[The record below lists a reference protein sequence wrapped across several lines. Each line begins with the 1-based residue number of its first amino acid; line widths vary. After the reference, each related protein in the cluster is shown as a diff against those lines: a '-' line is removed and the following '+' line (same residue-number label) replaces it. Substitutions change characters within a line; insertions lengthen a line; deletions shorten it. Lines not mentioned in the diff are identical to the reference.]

1 MFDIF
6 GEMDM
11 TIEKFFEDIAEIEQ
25 SLEDYE
31 NQLEEIRHY
40 GETNYNRYTK

>member
-11 TIEKFFEDIAEIEQ
+11 TIEKFFDDIAAMEK

-31 NQLEEIRHY
+31 NQIEEIRHY
-40 GETNYNRYTK
+40 GETNYGRYTK